1 MKYSAE
7 TQIEYE
13 LVRKCYWRKP
23 EVLLLAASI
32 LKFVVIFFFYQHVIN
47 YESSPPQIV
56 SGYGWD
62 KLLSSMYQGKY
73 EMISQ
78 SGLSDIYDL
87 KSSTGRPPIYP
98 IVLYV
103 ITYLTGYSA
112 AALVFVKSV
121 ITSFVAYLGY
131 RIVTLSTSREKPAI
145 ICLWTLFLFPMNFL
159 KSGTIDEAPLML
171 AFMLAALYLLGQY
184 VRNPDRFVLLI
195 SSGVLMGLSTMTR
208 YQTLP
213 VAVGLVLYLLI
224 SRSFARSWKQATIF
238 IITYSCILLPWVVR
252 NYFIYGKPVLFSGGA
267 GRILLMTQSE
277 EFVQSFPYES
287 PDSIERRYLRSF
299 HKSHEYLS
307 ELDSSS
313 LDEEFKRYAISEAIN
328 SPLKY
333 CRAFVTKLKTFV
345 PYRYYSVMDSV
356 LRDIIFV
363 SWYSASLLFFLWS
376 IVRHRPFKPENVI
389 LLIAIIGWILPGL
402 VYFMLSRHL
411 YPVIVLMI
419 VFSFVAYSDYRKRK
433 KSNGVCQT

>member
-13 LVRKCYWRKP
+13 LVRKWYWRKP
-23 EVLLLAASI
+23 EVLLLAATI

-47 YESSPPQIV
+47 YESSPPRIV

-62 KLLSSMYQGKY
+62 QLLSSIYQGKY

-87 KSSTGRPPIYP
+87 KSNAGRPPIYP

-103 ITYLTGYSA
+103 TTYLTSYSA
-112 AALVFVKSV
+112 AALVFLKSV

-131 RIVTLSTSREKPAI
+131 RIVILSTSREKPAI

-159 KSGTIDEAPLML
+159 KSGTIDETPLML
-171 AFMLAALYLLGQY
+171 VFLLASLYVFGKYLRNQDKLG
-184 VRNPDRFVLLI
+184 LLI
-195 SSGVLMGLSTMTR
+195 LSGALLGLSTMTR
-208 YQTLP
+208 EQTLT
-213 VAVGLVLYLLI
+213 VAVGLFVYLFVT
-224 SRSFARSWKQATIF
+224 RPFARSWKQTVIF
-238 IITYSCILLPWVVR
+238 TLAYSCVLLPWIVR
-252 NYFIYGKPVLFSGGA
+252 NHFIYGKPILFSGGS

-277 EFVQSFPYES
+277 EFIQSFPYES

-299 HKSHEYLS
+299 QKSHEYLS

-313 LDEEFKRYAISEAIN
+313 LDEEFTRYALAEAIH

-333 CRAFVTKLKTFV
+333 CRAFVTKLKMFV
-345 PYRYYSVMDSV
+345 PYRYYPVMNSV
-356 LRDIIFV
+356 LKDIVFV

-376 IVRHRPFKPENVI
+376 IVRRRPFKPENVI

-419 VFSFVAYSDYRKRK
+419 IFSFVTYSDYRKRK
-433 KSNGVCQT
+433 NSNGVCQT